1 MLLHYG
7 FIVLLQIEWQKVIL
21 EKQLELIDEEVRLRL
36 SLRLGHSEVK
46 VDFLAE
52 GQRLHRYS

>member
-7 FIVLLQIEWQKVIL
+7 LIALLEIEWQEVIL

-36 SLRLGHSEVK
+36 SLRLGHSKVK

-52 GQRLHRYS
+52 GQRLHRHS

>member
-7 FIVLLQIEWQKVIL
+7 LIALLEIEWQEVIL

-36 SLRLGHSEVK
+36 CLRLGHSEVK

-52 GQRLHRYS
+52 R